1 MDNFHSQSDKTTI
14 LIIEDSI
21 TFQHYLKD
29 ILEEQGY
36 AVILSGSAEDGLKI
50 TGKQRPDAII
60 IDSML
65 PGIDGASFI
74 QKVRTDSVISHT
86 PCVLLTES
94 EELKG
99 ELKALD
105 AGADAFIK
113 KDEDISIILM
123 RLKTLLRS
131 STKSNIQ
138 KLSIESLYRI
148 KKILIID
155 DSITYLNKIAELL
168 KDGDYEIILCTSGK
182 EAFIILEAQSVDC
195 ILLDLH
201 LPEMTGEEICREIKQ
216 SSQLKL
222 IPIVVLTGSDDIDA
236 MKKSFNA
243 GADDYIPKSSEIEV
257 IKARLKAQLRRK
269 QFEHESSMLREQL
282 YKREIEAA
290 EAKANKELAESRAK
304 LLIDLEQKNNELAI
318 INKELETFSYSVS
331 HDLRA
336 PLRGILGFTKILLE
350 DFQSSFN
357 EESKGYFLRIINSTQ
372 RMALLIDGLLELSR
386 LTRKELKNDTVNF
399 TEIAHEIMEE
409 LKNTAPDRNV
419 TVSISDKIIAKGDI
433 VLLRTVLENLLSNA
447 WKFTEKSKKQKIEF
461 GLKKQDK
468 KIIYYVKDSG
478 AGFNMQYSNKLFQT
492 FQRLHSDSEFK
503 GTGVG
508 LATVQRIIHR
518 HNGRIWAESEPDK
531 GTTFFFTLQDPEG
544 QT

>member
-1 MDNFHSQSDKTTI
+1 MIDNIQINKDKITI

-36 AVILSGSAEDGLKI
+36 SVITADSAEEGLKVTVI
-50 TGKQRPDAII
+50 QRPDAII

-65 PGIDGASFI
+65 PGIDGNSFI
-74 QKVRTDSVISHT
+74 QKIRSDSAIGHT

-105 AGADAFIK
+105 AGADAYIR
-113 KDEDISIILM
+113 KDEDISVILM

-131 STKSNIQ
+131 LTKSNIPNFT
-138 KLSIESLYRI
+138 IESLYGLKRV
-148 KKILIID
+148 LVID

-168 KDGDYEIILCTSGK
+168 KEGDYEIILASSGK
-182 EAFIILEAQSVDC
+182 EAFVILETQLVDC

-269 QFEHESSMLREQL
+269 QFEHESSLLREQL
-282 YKREIEAA
+282 YKREVEAA

-304 LLIDLEQKNNELAI
+304 LLLDLEQKNSELAI
-318 INKELETFSYSVS
+318 MNRELETFSYSVS

-336 PLRGILGFTKILLE
+336 PLRSILGFTKIILD
-350 DFQSSFN
+350 DFDSSFN
-357 EESKGYFLRIINSTQ
+357 EESKAYFLRIMNSAQ
-372 RMALLIDGLLELSR
+372 QMGQLIDGLLELSR
-386 LTRKELKNDTVNF
+386 LTRKEIRNDTVDFSIIAN
-399 TEIAHEIMEE
+399 EIIEE
-409 LKNTAPDRNV
+409 LKKTEPERNASF
-419 TVSISDKIIAKGDI
+419 SIAEKIVVKGDA
-433 VLLRTVLENLLSNA
+433 VLLRTVLENLISNA
-447 WKFTEKSKKQKIEF
+447 WKFTSKIKDQKIEF
-461 GLKKQDK
+461 GIMNQNKKTV
-468 KIIYYVKDSG
+468 YYVKDNG

-492 FQRLHSDSEFK
+492 FQRLHSNEEFK

-518 HNGRIWAESEPDK
+518 HNGRIWAESELDQ
-531 GTTFFFTLQDPEG
+531 GATFFFTLQEHRE
-544 QT
+544 